1 MLCLFCG
8 TYFAS
13 FAYMSQCEAK
23 MLSNFEMNDAQI
35 IEPRPGQK
43 EWWHGDGNDLPI
55 LSTQDDDSPLY
66 VVEDFLSKEQC
77 QILIDCYERN
87 VEMFAEK
94 TGEKFW
100 DGRYIQMH
108 DIMHHEIDATRIL
121 QQIRHISSMYV
132 INEFVNGE
140 PIYPDTAQ
148 IVGWKEGMEMR
159 PHADNMM
166 PDGGPN
172 NSPHRNYT
180 TIIYLNDDYEG
191 GNTYFPSLG
200 VRVAPK
206 AGSLVVF
213 GAGYEYVHGVTMVTR
228 GKRYIYSGWFTHDK
242 NWLDQSAVKII

>member
-1 MLCLFCG
+1 
-8 TYFAS
+8 
-13 FAYMSQCEAK
+13 MSVSYTHLDVYKRQ
-23 MLSNFEMNDAQI
+23 
-35 IEPRPGQK
+35 
-43 EWWHGDGNDLPI
+43 
-55 LSTQDDDSPLY
+55 
-66 VVEDFLSKEQC
+66 
-77 QILIDCYERN
+77 
-87 VEMFAEK
+87 
-94 TGEKFW
+94 
-100 DGRYIQMH
+100 
-108 DIMHHEIDATRIL
+108 
-121 QQIRHISSMYV
+121 
-132 INEFVNGE
+132 
-140 PIYPDTAQ
+140 IYPDTAQ

-228 GKRYIYSGWFTHDK
+228 GKRYIYSGWFTPVSYTH
-242 NWLDQSAVKII
+242 LDVYKRQAKGFFIIF